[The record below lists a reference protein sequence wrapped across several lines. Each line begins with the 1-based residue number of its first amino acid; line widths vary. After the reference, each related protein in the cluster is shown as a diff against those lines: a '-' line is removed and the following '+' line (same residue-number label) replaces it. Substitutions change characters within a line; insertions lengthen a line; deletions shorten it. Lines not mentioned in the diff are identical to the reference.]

1 MKDPAF
7 LFYYRDFRSSTENM
21 TNTQRGAFIQLMCI
35 QAENGFVTDK
45 DMIKICS
52 NICYDTMQIILDKDV
67 YNVVKT
73 KFKEEKN
80 DSGEFVNTMLVSVI
94 EKRKNY
100 TESRRNNRLSK
111 STKTNKGTYV
121 KDMKEHMLNHMV
133 NVNENVIKN
142 RNEDENE
149 KKEDL
154 EKKSEIEIQIDEV
167 LNHFV
172 KITGKNIDVEKEI
185 NRKFVRKRLKEKIS
199 AEYLKKIIELQ
210 NFKWEKDPK
219 MRQYIRIETL
229 FNETKCNG
237 YLTEVKFLENN
248 PEQLKK
254 TIENVKYN
262 HTGKQPSAME
272 AYRQELL
279 ANLPGH
285 E

>member
-149 KKEDL
+149 KKE
-154 EKKSEIEIQIDEV
+154 ETKVEILNESQEIILF
-167 LNHFV
+167 LN
-172 KITGKNIDVEKEI
+172 KIANRFFDHNSKNMLKHINGRLSKGFTKEELMEI
-185 NRKFVRKRLKEKIS
+185 AQLKTFEWANNDKMQK
-199 AEYLKKIIELQ
+199 YLTP
-210 NFKWEKDPK
+210 D
-219 MRQYIRIETL
+219 TL
-229 FNETKCNG
+229 FNS
-237 YLTEVKFLENN
+237 ENCEKYREQLKRAKLN
-248 PEQLKK
+248 PEQFKNS
-254 TIENVKYN
+254 INGNVNN